1 MSDQPGKAED
11 SWVSRLRERSA
22 ERRAIRADRRARRK
36 ARVGV
41 SPGDAVDRASSSNFQ
56 GGGYFT
62 TKTNDRP

>member
-1 MSDQPGKAED
+1 MSDQPGKAGD
-11 SWVSRLRERSA
+11 GWVSRLRDRSA

-41 SPGDAVDRASSSNFQ
+41 SPGDTVDQANASNFQ

-62 TKTNDRP
+62 TKTRDRP